1 MLLFILIFSSLLK
14 LIIFSRLDI
23 SLTDLSLLL
32 FTICSVTMV
41 FLTLPVSSNLEYT
54 VSFLVRAFTG
64 VIKVNASNIGNI
76 NFFFINFLSFVFR
89 IVVLVINL
97 SNVSRIV
104 GKNKITLNILM
115 MAPRDIKKHN
125 EPTISKCE

>member
-64 VIKVNASNIGNI
+64 VIKKPKRTNTAVKKEKV
-76 NFFFINFLSFVFR
+76 FLY
-89 IVVLVINL
+89 
-97 SNVSRIV
+97 
-104 GKNKITLNILM
+104 
-115 MAPRDIKKHN
+115 
-125 EPTISKCE
+125 